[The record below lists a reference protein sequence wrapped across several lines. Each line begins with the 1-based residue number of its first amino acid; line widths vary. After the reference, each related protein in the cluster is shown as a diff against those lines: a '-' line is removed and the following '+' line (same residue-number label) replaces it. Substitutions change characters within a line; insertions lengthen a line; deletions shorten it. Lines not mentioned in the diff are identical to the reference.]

1 MRRIVCVVLAVLLI
15 CLLLTACD
23 RDTVSEQP
31 TPTPTVEVTV
41 TPDCAEPT
49 PTPTPTPV
57 PTPTWSEE
65 PETMTIMLEG
75 MEETMYGYRY
85 TSALGYSMVYDPDWV
100 RPEQREGYDH
110 YTAVTEIHIPEL
122 YMQVTKTDK
131 TAAQLI
137 ADLKA
142 QGAEENAVWLIGG
155 YRSVGLSEMSG
166 LGPADVVVN
175 YYVTQVGDT
184 VYLLE
189 TSYFWEAAEGFGARM
204 WQMLNTIQF
213 VDGTEAAELKL
224 LFRDKEIKDFTSA
237 VGESTYVTVCAEA
250 GAYLESPVWTT
261 DNEDVCELYTDDIG
275 CYIEIKSEGFAKV
288 TAKCGDLEKSVFV
301 RAIKEW

>member
-1 MRRIVCVVLAVLLI
+1 MRKIVCIILVSLLL
-15 CLLLTACD
+15 CLTACGG
-23 RDTVSEQP
+23 DTASEQP

-110 YTAVTEIHIPEL
+110 YTAVTEIDVPEL
-122 YMQVTKTDK
+122 YLRVTK
-131 TAAQLI
+131 AEGSVEQVI
-137 ADLKA
+137 ADLEA
-142 QGAEENAVWLIGG
+142 QGAEKVGNAMFGG
-155 YRSVGLSEMSG
+155 FPCVQLSKMSG
-166 LGPADVVVN
+166 YGPADVVVN
-175 YYVTQVGDT
+175 YYVMQAGNT
-184 VYLLE
+184 VFVPE
-189 TSYFWEAAEGFGARM
+189 TSYFWEAAEGFGTRM
-204 WQMLNTIQF
+204 WYMLDSIRF
-213 VDGTEAAELKL
+213 ADAPAATELKL
-224 LFRDKEIKDFTSA
+224 MFRDKEIKDFTSA
-237 VGESTYVTVCAEA
+237 IGDVTYVTLLPNA
-250 GAYLESPVWTT
+250 GAYLEAAEWTT
-261 DNEDVCELYTDDIG
+261 DNEDVCELYTDDSG
-275 CYIEIKSEGFAKV
+275 CYIEIKAEGNAKV

-301 RAIKEW
+301 RAINSW

>member
-1 MRRIVCVVLAVLLI
+1 MRKLFYVVVLLSLLM
-15 CLLLTACD
+15 LAACD

-49 PTPTPTPV
+49 PVPTATPE

-65 PETMTIMLEG
+65 PAEITFQLEG
-75 MEETMYGYRY
+75 ESHTVMGFRY
-85 TSALGYSMVYDPDWV
+85 TSPLGYSMIYDPDWV
-100 RPEQREGYDH
+100 RPEQHAGYDH

-131 TAAQLI
+131 TAEQVI
-137 ADLKA
+137 GELKA
-142 QGAEENAVWLIGG
+142 QGAEENAIWLIGG
-155 YRSVGLSEMSG
+155 YRSVGLTEMSG
-166 LGPADVVVN
+166 FGPADVAVN
-175 YYVTQVGDT
+175 YYVTQVGES

-204 WQMLNTIQF
+204 LQMLNTIQF
-213 VDGTEAAELKL
+213 AEGTEAAELKL

-237 VGESTYVTVCAEA
+237 IGESTYVTVCAEA

-288 TAKCGDLEKSVFV
+288 TAKCGDLEQSVIV
-301 RAIKEW
+301 RAINSW

>member
-1 MRRIVCVVLAVLLI
+1 MRKIVCIILALL
-15 CLLLTACD
+15 LLCLTACGG
-23 RDTVSEQP
+23 DTVSEQP
-31 TPTPTVEVTV
+31 TPPPALETV

-49 PTPTPTPV
+49 PTATATPE

-65 PETMTIMLEG
+65 PAEITFQLEG
-75 MEETMYGYRY
+75 ESHTVMGFRY
-85 TSALGYSMVYDPDWV
+85 TSPLGYSMIYDPDWV
-100 RPEQREGYDH
+100 RPEMNEGYDH
-110 YTAVTEIHIPEL
+110 YTAVTEVHIPEL
-122 YMQVTKTDK
+122 YMRVTKTDK
-131 TAAQLI
+131 TAEQVI
-137 ADLKA
+137 GELKA

-155 YRSVGLSEMSG
+155 YRSVGLCKMSG

-204 WQMLNTIQF
+204 LQMLNTIQF
-213 VDGTEAAELKL
+213 ADGTEATELKL

-237 VGESTYVTVCAEA
+237 IGESTYVTVCAEA

-261 DNEDVCELYTDDIG
+261 DNEDVCELYTDEIG
-275 CYIEIKSEGFAKV
+275 CYIEIKAEGFAKV
-288 TAKCGDLEKSVFV
+288 TAKCGDLEQTVFV